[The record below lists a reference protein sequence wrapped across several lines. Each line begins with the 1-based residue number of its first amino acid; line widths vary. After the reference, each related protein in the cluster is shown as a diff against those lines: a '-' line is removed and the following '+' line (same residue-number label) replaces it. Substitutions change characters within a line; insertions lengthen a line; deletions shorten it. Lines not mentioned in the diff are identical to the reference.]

1 VFGRGDNPVNFVSA
15 ADVAALTALT
25 VTDPGLRGQVLEL
38 GGPDNLTFN
47 QLAALVQE
55 VTGRRGTVRRIPRP
69 ALQAIAWAAAAV
81 RPALA
86 RQARAALAM
95 DTLDMTFDPTPTR
108 QAFPDLPDTDI
119 RLALKDLLKGKRR
132 EPRPG

>member
-1 VFGRGDNPVNFVSA
+1 MFGRGDNPVNFVSA

>member
-55 VTGRRGTVRRIPRP
+55 VTGRRGTVRHIPRP
-69 ALQAIAWAAAAV
+69 ALQAIAWAAAAI